1 MASHLQRRVLKP
13 TMSVKKSVQNIRFS
27 VIGKDRSLFNGPK
40 VPAARDVCDLFE
52 ACQGALPNFNK
63 TIVAGEKH
71 RDAYLAKVKTSLENS
86 DVIVVAYDGS
96 VQGLWMLKNT
106 RRIIGMGR
114 AVSDGALVATLHDI
128 MVHPE
133 YQRQGIGR
141 RIVKLLTTY
150 LDTRMDVIDVGV
162 VVVND
167 GGFERFLERSGFGED
182 DEGSTAMLL
191 RVE

>member
-1 MASHLQRRVLKP
+1 
-13 TMSVKKSVQNIRFS
+13 MSVKKSVQNVRYS

-40 VPAARDVCDLFE
+40 VPDARDVCDLFE
-52 ACQGALPNFNK
+52 ACQGALPNLNK
-63 TIVAGEKH
+63 TVAAGENH
-71 RDAYLAKVKTSLENS
+71 RDAILAKVKTSLENS
-86 DVIVVAYDGS
+86 DGIVVAYDES
-96 VQGLWMLKNT
+96 AQGLWMLRNT
-106 RRIIGMGR
+106 RIIGMGR

-133 YQRQGIGR
+133 YQRQGIGG

-191 RVE
+191 KVK